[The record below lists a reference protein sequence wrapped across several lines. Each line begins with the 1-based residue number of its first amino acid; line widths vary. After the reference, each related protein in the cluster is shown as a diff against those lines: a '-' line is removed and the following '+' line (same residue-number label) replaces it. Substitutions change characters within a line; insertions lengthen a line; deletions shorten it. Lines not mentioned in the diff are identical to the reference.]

1 MRSFSFLMCEYF
13 QEVVCVQNSR
23 TAANLTNPESA
34 VLPTH
39 QLFTHSVCV
48 CLGQEQLLVPHILS
62 SVFCSA
68 AGVRRS
74 HRFVLKLPQ
83 SVICLC
89 LWWLSVAPVQGQD
102 THWQSCLVT
111 GVAVTVTGI
120 SDLSCHVHG
129 TIFRPSE
136 VAARLSDTPFVSH
149 IPTGWSFTSSSVSLS
164 HFVFL
169 YLFMSTNAG
178 QLQDFLCLLLR
189 LYNWV
194 QTGHGHLSPL
204 THTDTHTRTD
214 RQIVKYSSVNM

>member
-13 QEVVCVQNSR
+13 QEVVCVQNS
-23 TAANLTNPESA
+23 
-34 VLPTH
+34 H
-39 QLFTHSVCV
+39 QLLIWQTQSRQFCPLISSSRTPSVFAWDRNNYSSLTSSRLSFVLQLVWEGLIVLSLNCHSLWFVCV
-48 CLGQEQLLVPHILS
+48 CGGS
-62 SVFCSA
+62 
-68 AGVRRS
+68 
-74 HRFVLKLPQ
+74 
-83 SVICLC
+83 
-89 LWWLSVAPVQGQD
+89 LWLPVQGQD